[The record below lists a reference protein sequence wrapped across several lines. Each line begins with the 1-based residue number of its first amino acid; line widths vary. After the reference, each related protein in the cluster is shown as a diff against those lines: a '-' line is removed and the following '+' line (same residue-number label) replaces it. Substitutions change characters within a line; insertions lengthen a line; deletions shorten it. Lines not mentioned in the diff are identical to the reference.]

1 MRCVHTCTYTCMC
14 TSVLLIMLAPPPQF
28 VTYVQPCRWV
38 VCVKLEKGC
47 IFRRLCR
54 ESSPPPSSYRTRN
67 VHRLL
72 GMTEAKDKHR
82 NKTEFMKWLE
92 SLQEPG
98 TCWITKRITRTEV
111 WDSAYRCQEGVA
123 QERDKTMPIP
133 QYTGSRRVDDSLRRI
148 YPHFVRSSKKR

>member
-1 MRCVHTCTYTCMC
+1 MGGGHYKTRGTTDTTMAAKEVGCE
-14 TSVLLIMLAPPPQF
+14 SIPKPPYPGRGRLSDRG
-28 VTYVQPCRWV
+28 VAARREWS
-38 VCVKLEKGC
+38 
-47 IFRRLCR
+47 RRLAHWR
-54 ESSPPPSSYRTRN
+54 ELMAY
-67 VHRLL
+67 HRRCTWN
-72 GMTEAKDKHR
+72 GAMIQGAKGGV
-82 NKTEFMKWLE
+82 KTEFMKWLE